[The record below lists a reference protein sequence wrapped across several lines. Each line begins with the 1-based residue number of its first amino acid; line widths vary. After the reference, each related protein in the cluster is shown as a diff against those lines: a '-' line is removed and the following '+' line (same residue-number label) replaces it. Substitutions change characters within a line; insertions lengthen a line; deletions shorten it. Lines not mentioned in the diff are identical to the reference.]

1 MSGRILASAGQAQTM
16 DDMSDE
22 TEAVTRELASAAVRE
37 QVERLSGP
45 PGVTVPM
52 IVGALQVAVRHGT
65 ELFNGGDVEGCFE
78 LYRDTADW
86 LLQEAGRQPG
96 ERPPMVVDV
105 LEALQGALERARH
118 GAGYHAR
125 AWTLRHTFDWLMAD
139 HYSEMRRVVSLW
151 MMSQAVISRGDFGG
165 AVAILD
171 SALRHV
177 TAIRGGV
184 DAEEEGAHV
193 SWMAQ
198 LTAGHARLLTGDISG
213 AWELISEVL
222 LLAPHTLSH
231 VPNLSRAGAHWRLMV
246 ARVARACEREPSA
259 DNECF
264 RAYLLLQGRDAEGA
278 AALLHALVQQYPS
291 HESVQMLLA
300 LATSTHAETLTQ
312 GHVVDDADDE
322 EWGDDDDASE
332 LDSDE
337 LALRES
343 SLSADPDDSVV
354 QTDDANTT
362 GPDGD
367 ASDTVGIHPELWTLA
382 LRRPVRGS
390 GERN

>member
-1 MSGRILASAGQAQTM
+1 M

-96 ERPPMVVDV
+96 ARPPMVVDV

-198 LTAGHARLLTGDISG
+198 LTAGHARLLTGDVPG

-278 AALLHALVQQYPS
+278 AALLRALVQQYPS
-291 HESVQMLLA
+291 HEAVQMLLA
-300 LATSTHAETLTQ
+300 LATAANADALAD
-312 GHVVDDADDE
+312 GHVIDDADDD
-322 EWGDDDDASE
+322 EWMDDDDASDPDSESVE
-332 LDSDE
+332 LH
-337 LALRES
+337 ES
-343 SLSADPDDSVV
+343 SLSADRDDSDLH
-354 QTDDANTT
+354 DDRDAAS
-362 GPDGD
+362 GPESD
-367 ASDTVGIHPELWTLA
+367 APGGAGIHPELWTLA

-390 GERN
+390 GGRN